1 MISFMMSPLKLLCFS
16 LIFFIFSYG
25 NLYAQDSDT
34 SNRPFYEY
42 KGNYGD
48 EVVAK
53 KSKFKSAFGYNL
65 IDMGRN
71 WSPIEID
78 IIHTAFEQL
87 PPGFHKIPNLKN
99 LYRLDNIVL
108 KAENAS
114 ADNIPAATLPSFT
127 TIFEN
132 ISESYRVFVEK
143 QELRVELYNPLFHEG
158 RTDLINIIQHEMAH
172 AFDLSKG
179 FLSFS
184 DEWISL
190 TKFKVLHIF
199 ALDGVRDSDSLYS
212 LVNDPKINNYAP
224 IATRNISTYSRQ
236 NPQEDFANSVTAYI
250 HYPYFRYT
258 HSSRYEFLKKN
269 VFEGKEY
276 FLNDS
281 SVNSFEEKINSDIE
295 KSLNSGEWVEVR
307 DALVELGRG
316 YFPEIEKKLIR
327 RIKRALGLMSVSRK
341 KDLTLSLATCY
352 LMQPEGLELRKNLV
366 RSNRISVEEVLRDP
380 QCFRY
385 ARDTF
390 EQQLSKWAPS
400 SLYFFQDSGN
410 SFIQFDDP
418 VLAPAHV
425 RGFDTEYVWKIFFEG
440 EGRVLLAEGTSV
452 WEKGGNGSVEIN
464 LNKSSTRDFEFPEG
478 KILKIELMAKRTHP
492 INFKSFES
500 ERTGARF
507 IVQPWFSYVGPNPP
521 NISVTFPVSMLK
533 NSQ

>member
-1 MISFMMSPLKLLCFS
+1 MISAHKFLYFS
-16 LIFFIFSYG
+16 LFFFIFSFVD
-25 NLYAQDSDT
+25 LYALDSDT
-34 SNRPFYEY
+34 SKRPFYQY
-42 KGNYGD
+42 KGNYGE

-53 KSKFKSAFGYNL
+53 KSKFKSSFGYNL

-78 IIHTAFEQL
+78 VIHTAFEQL
-87 PPGFHKIPNLKN
+87 PPGFHKIPVLKN

-108 KAENAS
+108 NAENAP
-114 ADNIPAATLPSFT
+114 ADDIPAATLPSFA
-127 TIFEN
+127 TIYEN

-143 QELRVELYNPLFHEG
+143 QELRVELYNPLFHEDQI
-158 RTDLINIIQHEMAH
+158 DLINIIQHEMAH
-172 AFDLSKG
+172 AFDFSKG

-190 TKFKVLHIF
+190 TRFKVLHIF

-224 IATRNISTYSRQ
+224 TARRNISTYSRQ

-258 HSSRYEFLKKN
+258 HSARYEFLKKN

-276 FLNDS
+276 YLNDS
-281 SVNSFEEKINSDIE
+281 SINSFEEKINSDLE
-295 KSLNSGEWVEVR
+295 KSLNSGAWVEVR
-307 DALVELGRG
+307 AILVELGRG
-316 YFPEIEKKLIR
+316 YFPEIEKKIIR
-327 RIKRALGLMSVSRK
+327 RLKRALGVMSVSRK
-341 KDLTLSLATCY
+341 KDITLSLATCY
-352 LMQPEGLELRKNLV
+352 LMQPEGLELRKNLI
-366 RSNRISVEEVLRDP
+366 RSHRISVKEVLSEP

-390 EQQLSKWAPS
+390 EKQLAKWAPS
-400 SLYFFQDSGN
+400 NLYFFQYGGN
-410 SFIQFDDP
+410 SFIQFVDP
-418 VLAPAHV
+418 VLAAAHV

-440 EGRVLLAEGTSV
+440 EGRILLAEGSSV

-478 KILKIELMAKRTHP
+478 KILRIELMAKRIHP

-507 IVQPWFSYVGPNPP
+507 IVQPWFSYIGPNPP
-521 NISVTFPVSMLK
+521 NISVTFPVSVLK
-533 NSQ
+533 NVY